1 MEPNLQEQLN
11 SYKKTDS
18 KKKYIWIIII
28 LGLATAAA
36 YYFLTIKKENGD
48 EKLSYKTQELK
59 KGNLQVT
66 VMATGNLNPTNSVD
80 IGIEVS
86 GTIKEIYVDFNDK
99 VEVGQ
104 ILAKLDTTKLKS
116 QVDSSKAS
124 LSVAKAN
131 MQQSEVT
138 LKSKKLYY
146 ERMSKMYEQSK
157 GNYPSQNDLDDAR
170 FAYENAEAAYK
181 ASQAEVNQADFNLKT
196 DQENLEKAVV
206 RSSIKGIVLNR
217 EIEIGQTVAA
227 SMSTPT
233 LFTLAKD
240 LTKMDLIV
248 SIDEADVANI
258 KEGLDVSF
266 TVDAYPNETFK
277 GKIKQVRYNPIENSG
292 VITYET
298 VASVN
303 NEKLL
308 LRPGMTASAKI
319 ITKELKD
326 KLLVPNSALRFKPAV
341 KTETKK
347 QNGISFVGPPM
358 RSSNNKKSKDLDK
371 ADFKTVYI
379 LENNQPKEV
388 TVRVLETDGKF
399 TSVESQNLKA
409 GDNIIISQESE

>member
-358 RSSNNKKSKDLDK
+358 RSSKNKKSKDLDK

-388 TVRVLETDGKF
+388 TVKVLETDGKF

-409 GDNIIISQESE
+409 GDKIIISQESE

>member
-18 KKKYIWIIII
+18 KKKYIWVIII
-28 LGLATAAA
+28 LALATAAA
-36 YYFLTIKKENGD
+36 YYFLTIKEENGN

-146 ERMSKMYEQSK
+146 ERMSKIYEQSK

-298 VASVN
+298 VASVD

-319 ITKELKD
+319 TTKELKG
-326 KLLVPNSALRFKPAV
+326 KLLVPNSALRFKPTV
-341 KTETKK
+341 KRETKK

-358 RSSNNKKSKDLDK
+358 RNSNNKRSKDLDK

-379 LENNQPKEV
+379 LENGQPKKV

-409 GDNIIISQESE
+409 GDKIIISQESE